1 MDLNSCFYSSFV
13 FLINVSIALYYRYYL
28 YAALFFSLFIT
39 SLFQHSQYTLLTN
52 ILDKIFIFAVIFYG
66 GYMFYNKITNFI
78 FNEKFNIKQIILS
91 CIIVLTF
98 LSTIVLYYYG
108 YLHNCLCFCE
118 DQIEANLFHSFMHCI
133 VSLGHCCIVFL

>member
-28 YAALFFSLFIT
+28 YTALFFSLFIT

-52 ILDKIFIFAVIFYG
+52 ILDKIFIFTVIFYG
-66 GYMFYNKITNFI
+66 GYMFYNKINCV
-78 FNEKFNIKQIILS
+78 FNTRQFILS

-98 LSTIVLYYYG
+98 LSTIILYYYG
-108 YLHNCLCFCE
+108 YLNNCLCFC
-118 DQIEANLFHSFMHCI
+118 DDPKEANLFHSFMHCI